1 MHLFVCP
8 KTIIYYI
15 QGGTNKRFIGLI
27 MDYSEL
33 VYAVKKNDM
42 RTANRMCAEAIP
54 ILKKYLIA
62 KVDATPED
70 AEDAVQK
77 MFEYVIPKIQKDEIN
92 SPSGLLSYMLSG
104 ARHSYY
110 KIVRDFDLDK
120 YGQME
125 NELVSEAKQVWN
137 LVNKDR
143 ESILSKCIEKLK
155 GHYRELITFMFDH
168 PEAEANEIA
177 EYFDISLNNAWTR
190 KHRVI
195 QQLQDCVQEYF

>member
-1 MHLFVCP
+1 
-8 KTIIYYI
+8 
-15 QGGTNKRFIGLI
+15 

-33 VYAVKKNDM
+33 VYAVKRGDM
-42 RTANRMCAEAIP
+42 QTVNRMCGEAIP
-54 ILKKYLIA
+54 ILKKYLIS

-77 MFEYVIPKIQKDEIN
+77 MFEYVIPKIQNDEIK

-120 YGQME
+120 YGDME
-125 NELVSEAKQVWN
+125 EELVSEAEQVWK
-137 LVNKDR
+137 LVNEDQ
-143 ESILSKCIEKLK
+143 EAILAKCIEKLK
-155 GHYRELITFMFDH
+155 GHYREMISFLFDY
-168 PEAEANEIA
+168 PDADSYEIA
-177 EYFDISLNNAWTR
+177 EYFDISLNNAWIR

-195 QQLQDCVQEYF
+195 QQLQDCVRQYL